1 MVTEVETDMSNGV
14 SALHFDGTD
23 TNICVVPAEH
33 VALHILDLPIRSA
46 RQRYDALPFALEE
59 QIGQSLEQ
67 THFAICDILPDGCVL
82 AAVVETSVM
91 NRMIADAPDKI
102 ILPEQMLL
110 SVPIKDVEVAVW
122 SAVRQ
127 GARILVRVS
136 DGTGF
141 VSDSSAISD
150 LWRLSGMPR
159 IDSYGAALP
168 GNIPWSD
175 RSAEGPLQV
184 KDLEKHDLRQGA
196 YRPSLGIGRPLRWL
210 AAIVAIA
217 LLAHLAVA
225 FADMRAQTA
234 MAEGMRSDAADLLE
248 TRFPAFS
255 VDDSPSLLQQ
265 QMIAQAQPQIGS
277 SFLPLMNRVSQ
288 TWLRDGTRVQ
298 INQLSWS
305 DDALKLLVE
314 APDLEALQ
322 KAEASLSA
330 DGLSV
335 TSGSATAEAG
345 SARAEL
351 VVRP

>member
-1 MVTEVETDMSNGV
+1 MSNGV
-14 SALHFDGTD
+14 SALDFDDGDTD
-23 TNICVVPAEH
+23 ICVVPAEH
-33 VALHILDLPIRSA
+33 IVLYILDLPIRSV
-46 RQRYDALPFALEE
+46 RQRHGALPFALEE
-59 QIGQSLEQ
+59 QVGQSLEQ
-67 THFAICDILPDGCVL
+67 THFAICDTLPDGRVL
-82 AAVVETSVM
+82 AAVVETAVM
-91 NRMIADAPDKI
+91 DRMIADAPDKI

-110 SVPIKDVEVAVW
+110 AVPLKDAEAAVW

-127 GARILVRVS
+127 GDRILVRVS

-141 VSDSSAISD
+141 VSEASAISD

-159 IDSYGAALP
+159 IDSYAAALP
-168 GNIPWSD
+168 GNIPWTD
-175 RSAEGPLQV
+175 RSAESPRQI

-196 YRPSLGIGRPLRWL
+196 YRPSLGLGRPLRWL
-210 AAIVAIA
+210 AATIAIA
-217 LLAHLAVA
+217 LLAHLALA
-225 FADMRAQTA
+225 FADMRVLTV
-234 MAEGMRSDAADLLE
+234 MAEGLRGDAAELLE

-265 QMIAQAQPQIGS
+265 QMIAQAQPQTGT

-288 TWLRDGTRVQ
+288 TWLRDGVGVQ

-305 DDALKLLVE
+305 DVALKLLIE

-322 KAEASLSA
+322 QAEASLSA

>member
-1 MVTEVETDMSNGV
+1 M
-14 SALHFDGTD
+14 
-23 TNICVVPAEH
+23 PAEH

-46 RQRYDALPFALEE
+46 RHRYDALPFALEE
-59 QIGQSLEQ
+59 QVGQSLEQ
-67 THFAICDILPDGCVL
+67 THFAICDILPDGRIL
-82 AAVVETSVM
+82 AAVVDTSVM
-91 NRMIADAPDKI
+91 DRIIADAPDKI
-102 ILPEQMLL
+102 ILPEQILL
-110 SVPIKDVEVAVW
+110 SVPVKDADGAVW
-122 SAVRQ
+122 SAFRQ

-141 VSDSSAISD
+141 VSDSSALCD
-150 LWRLSGMPR
+150 VWRLSGMPR
-159 IDSYGAALP
+159 INSYGAALP
-168 GNIPWSD
+168 GNITWTD
-175 RSAEGPLQV
+175 RSFEGPGQANH
-184 KDLEKHDLRQGA
+184 LEKHDLRQGV
-196 YRPSLGIGRPLRWL
+196 YRPSSGIGRPLRWL
-210 AAIVAIA
+210 AATVAIA
-217 LLAHLAVA
+217 LLAHLALA

-234 MAEGMRSDAADLLE
+234 MAEGLRGDAAELLE
-248 TRFPAFS
+248 TRFPSFS

-288 TWLRDGTRVQ
+288 TWLKHGTRIQ

-314 APDLEALQ
+314 ASDLEALQ
-322 KAEASLSA
+322 QAEASLSA